1 MGGQVIAVRYPTIER
16 GNVPHKLN
24 PRKRFSFVDGEKI
37 RRLSSMPSRPDE
49 DSRQTTEVDP
59 SMMRAPDVV
68 AKRAQMQR
76 YVIGAAIAC
85 LATLWVAATGWL
97 LATW

>member
-1 MGGQVIAVRYPTIER
+1 
-16 GNVPHKLN
+16 
-24 PRKRFSFVDGEKI
+24 
-37 RRLSSMPSRPDE
+37 MPSRPDE
-49 DSRQTTEVDP
+49 DSRPTTEVDP
-59 SMMRAPDVV
+59 AMMRELLAHAHEPVTVV
-68 AKRAQMQR
+68 EPLPAVTKPMQPRMRR